1 MNESRL
7 HHLACGTRDVVRL
20 ARFYA
25 EVLGL
30 PEVARHFEADG
41 SLRSIWLDLGGTLL
55 MIEHTRSSPD
65 PVSGVGPGLFLLAL
79 RVSPEE
85 RRAFESRLAEAGV
98 EIESR
103 SEWTSYARD
112 PDGNRIA
119 LSHYPKAAPA
129 EPAAAKP
136 G

>member
-1 MNESRL
+1 VSENRI
-7 HHLACGTRDVVRL
+7 HHLACGTRDVERL
-20 ARFYA
+20 ARFYC

-30 PEVARHFEADG
+30 PEVARHFDADG
-41 SLRSIWLDLGGTLL
+41 SLRSIWLDLGACIF
-55 MIEHTRSSPD
+55 MIEKTRSEPA
-65 PVSGVGPGLFLLAL
+65 PVSGVGAGFFLLAL

-85 RRAFESRLAEAGV
+85 RSGFESRLGEAGV
-98 EIESR
+98 RIESR

-119 LSHYPKAAPA
+119 LSHYPKEALTG
-129 EPAAAKP
+129 EVAAKP

>member
-1 MNESRL
+1 MSESRL
-7 HHLACGTRDVVRL
+7 HHLACGTPDVERL
-20 ARFYA
+20 ARFYSN
-25 EVLGL
+25 VLGL

-41 SLRSIWLDLGGTLL
+41 SLRSIWLDLGAGIF
-55 MIEHTRSSPD
+55 MIEKSGLEPS
-65 PVSGVGPGLFLLAL
+65 PVSGVGAGFFLLAL

-85 RRAFESRLAEAGV
+85 RTAFEGRLGAAGA

-129 EPAAAKP
+129 GPAAAKP